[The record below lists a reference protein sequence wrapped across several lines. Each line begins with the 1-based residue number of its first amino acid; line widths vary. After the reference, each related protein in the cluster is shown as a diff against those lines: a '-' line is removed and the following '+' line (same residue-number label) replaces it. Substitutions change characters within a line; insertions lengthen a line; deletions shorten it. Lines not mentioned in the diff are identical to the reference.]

1 MNTRK
6 TVLRFGAGPFVAG
19 LFMIVFLAACAQ
31 VTVECPPAGGAR
43 GPDDGPAGCR
53 PPVSYSSDAFGFYNI
68 ETRSNITDH
77 THTCNAGS
85 YKCQAIPGNCYM
97 GGPNCK
103 NYFSPSSPGVMT
115 GTCGCGCP

>member
-1 MNTRK
+1 MKMLNA
-6 TVLRFGAGPFVAG
+6 VLRFGAGPFVAG
-19 LFMIVFLAACAQ
+19 LFMLVLLAACAE
-31 VTVECPPAGGAR
+31 VTVQCPPAGGA
-43 GPDDGPAGCR
+43 PGPAEPPGACR
-53 PPVSYSSDAFGFYNI
+53 IPISYSGDAFGFYNI
-68 ETRSNITDH
+68 ETRATINDH

-103 NYFSPSSPGVMT
+103 SYFGPSSPGAMT